1 MSTADLSLS
10 GFLPRGAR
18 NSHGLIPNRNGHG
31 AVELGGRWDGDV
43 RHSPASM
50 LRAGLIGLP
59 SAGKTTLFRLLTDS
73 AGGARPPGRQD
84 ASVGVAQVPDSRL
97 DRLAEIFE
105 PRKRTSA
112 TVTFADMAARG
123 GGGAGALVDVAPYRT
138 ADALLH
144 VVRAFE
150 NDAAPHP
157 AGSVDPGRDA
167 RTLEDE
173 IILADLGVA
182 ERRIDRLE
190 KDRRKGALKGG
201 AIEIDVLRRCASAL
215 EDGMPLRALDLD
227 ADAARRLRGFQF
239 LSAKPLL
246 LVLNVDEADATLST
260 AEAVRAAEL
269 DDYLGGPGVRALTV
283 CARIELEIAELEPED
298 AAAFLADLGLR
309 EAGLDRVIR
318 AAYDLLGYVSFFT
331 TGSDECRA
339 WSIPSGTVAHD
350 AAGEIHSDMARGFVR
365 AEVVD
370 YDRLVARGS
379 LAACRRHAEVRVEGR
394 DYVVRDGDVINVR
407 FAT

>member
-1 MSTADLSLS
+1 
-10 GFLPRGAR
+10 
-18 NSHGLIPNRNGHG
+18 
-31 AVELGGRWDGDV
+31 
-43 RHSPASM
+43 M

-59 SAGKTTLFRLLTDS
+59 SAGKTTLFRLLTS
-73 AGGARPPGRQD
+73 PLGGARSAGRQD
-84 ASVGVAQVPDSRL
+84 ASVGVAQVPDTRL
-97 DRLAEIFE
+97 DRLAGMFK
-105 PRKRTSA
+105 PRKRTPA
-112 TVTFADMAARG
+112 TVTFVDMAPRRSG
-123 GGGAGALVDVAPYRT
+123 PGALVDVAPYRA
-138 ADALLH
+138 ADAMLH

-173 IILADLGVA
+173 LILADLGVA
-182 ERRIDRLE
+182 ERRIERLE
-190 KDRRKGALKGG
+190 KDLRKGALKGG
-201 AIEIDVLRRCASAL
+201 EIEIDVLRRCAGAL
-215 EDGMPLRALDLD
+215 EEGMPLRALDLD
-227 ADAARRLRGFQF
+227 ADAGRRLRGFQF

-246 LVLNVDEADATLST
+246 LVLNVDEGDATLST
-260 AEAVRAAEL
+260 ADAVRTAGL
-269 DDYLGGPGVRALTV
+269 DDFLRGPGVRALTV
-283 CARIELEIAELEPED
+283 CARIELEIAELDPED
-298 AAAFLADLGLR
+298 AAVFLADLGLR
-309 EAGLDRVIR
+309 EAGLQRVIR

-339 WSIPSGTVAHD
+339 WSIPAGTVAHD
-350 AAGEIHSDMARGFVR
+350 AAGEIHSDMARGFIR

-379 LAACRRHAEVRVEGR
+379 LAACRRHAEVRVEGK